1 MTDINI
7 VPYNKIT
14 TVKITSFKVD
24 VIDLQLNISATFRVV
39 LYGETYL
46 ANTEYKMVVGV
57 ENILLDGDDYKL
69 WSNDD
74 DFIIKYVAK
83 KLGLTL
89 C

>member
-1 MTDINI
+1 MSAV
-7 VPYNKIT
+7 VPFDKIT

-24 VIDLQLNISATFRVV
+24 VVSLQLNSSASFRVV
-39 LYGETYL
+39 LYGEKYIGDTNEKVPV
-46 ANTEYKMVVGV
+46 AV
-57 ENILLDGDDYKL
+57 ENILIAGDDYKQ

-74 DFIIKYVAK
+74 DFVVKYVAK